1 MCTFILIDQI
11 IISHYECKCWNICP
25 KNKRL
30 QTWCQMLTFPY
41 LVISRI
47 LLLLLEISCQIHIV
61 THPGFVVFTAY
72 CRNPYD
78 TQWYC
83 FDDTRVDP
91 VADTSLVTA
100 AAYILFYQRRGLGT
114 SYSSAASTSSSGSGG
129 LEHWVCRM
137 PAFTRS
143 SKSQEELSHKGQFVL
158 VWALSYCVVCG
169 HDGCFIVLV
178 ILYSVCSCIYTCCH
192 WGKQGAGI
200 RKVKLQLF

>member
-1 MCTFILIDQI
+1 MQFYTVSSIAFLFQVLCVPFLFYIGTNLSFAL
-11 IISHYECKCWNICP
+11 
-25 KNKRL
+25 
-30 QTWCQMLTFPY
+30 FA
-41 LVISRI
+41 
-47 LLLLLEISCQIHIV
+47 
-61 THPGFVVFTAY
+61 AY

-83 FDDTRVDP
+83 FDDTRVDQ

-143 SKSQEELSHKGQFVL
+143 SKSQEELNHKGQF
-158 VWALSYCVVCG
+158 A
-169 HDGCFIVLV
+169 
-178 ILYSVCSCIYTCCH
+178 
-192 WGKQGAGI
+192 
-200 RKVKLQLF
+200 

>member
-1 MCTFILIDQI
+1 MIFCYLLMGSCLCFIL
-11 IISHYECKCWNICP
+11 
-25 KNKRL
+25 
-30 QTWCQMLTFPY
+30 
-41 LVISRI
+41 
-47 LLLLLEISCQIHIV
+47 
-61 THPGFVVFTAY
+61 FTAY

-143 SKSQEELSHKGQFVL
+143 SKSQEELNHKGL
-158 VWALSYCVVCG
+158 LCEHS
-169 HDGCFIVLV
+169 
-178 ILYSVCSCIYTCCH
+178 CSTQH
-192 WGKQGAGI
+192 KI
-200 RKVKLQLF
+200 RLPPVHTLFYFRNMVTAC

>member
-1 MCTFILIDQI
+1 MD
-11 IISHYECKCWNICP
+11 
-25 KNKRL
+25 
-30 QTWCQMLTFPY
+30 
-41 LVISRI
+41 
-47 LLLLLEISCQIHIV
+47 
-61 THPGFVVFTAY
+61 THLCLVVFTAY

-143 SKSQEELSHKGQFVL
+143 SKSQEELSHKGQFVSSQA
-158 VWALSYCVVCG
+158 VSKYMSGGDHGCLS
-169 HDGCFIVLV
+169 
-178 ILYSVCSCIYTCCH
+178 
-192 WGKQGAGI
+192 
-200 RKVKLQLF
+200 

>member
-1 MCTFILIDQI
+1 MNLVLKHLSINNSC
-11 IISHYECKCWNICP
+11 
-25 KNKRL
+25 L
-30 QTWCQMLTFPY
+30 QTWYKITTFLY
-41 LVISRI
+41 IVTSCT
-47 LLLLLEISCQIHIV
+47 LLQVLEMSCYIHID
-61 THPGFVVFTAY
+61 THLWVVFTAY

-83 FDDTRVDP
+83 FDDARVDP

-143 SKSQEELSHKGQFVL
+143 SKSQEELSNKGQFVSS
-158 VWALSYCVVCG
+158 WAMS
-169 HDGCFIVLV
+169 
-178 ILYSVCSCIYTCCH
+178 
-192 WGKQGAGI
+192 
-200 RKVKLQLF
+200 

>member
-1 MCTFILIDQI
+1 VSPVRYKLGFYIPEDGILH
-11 IISHYECKCWNICP
+11 SHRHENLKFYTVPCFVVSC
-25 KNKRL
+25 
-30 QTWCQMLTFPY
+30 
-41 LVISRI
+41 I
-47 LLLLLEISCQIHIV
+47 LLQVPEMSCHFHID
-61 THPGFVVFTAY
+61 TPPGFLVFSAY

-143 SKSQEELSHKGQFVL
+143 SKSQEELSHKGQFISLWPV
-158 VWALSYCVVCG
+158 S
-169 HDGCFIVLV
+169 
-178 ILYSVCSCIYTCCH
+178 
-192 WGKQGAGI
+192 
-200 RKVKLQLF
+200 